1 MGNFDLDNDELLAFV
16 RINIENREL
25 EPALIKLKTIVGSG
39 DAPAEAYLIAAR
51 LYASLGLFSKSQEH
65 YKLYNSAEPQNTIGR
80 FELGMTLFDSN
91 DNTGALEHW
100 KLILDDN
107 PTHPPAL
114 FYIALAQAK
123 LGDIATAQSHLDIL
137 MKSVVADNA
146 YFQKGRE
153 LAASLASQQGV
164 GKTMDKPIAIDAYS
178 EDNGSEDSTALSED
192 KVTH

>member
-1 MGNFDLDNDELLAFV
+1 MGSFDLDTDELLAFV

-25 EPALIKLKTIVGSG
+25 EPALLKLKTIMGNSDV
-39 DAPAEAYLIAAR
+39 PAEAYLIAAR
-51 LYASLGLFSKSQEH
+51 LYASLGLFLKSQEH

-91 DNTGALEHW
+91 DDTGALEHW

-114 FYIALAQAK
+114 FYTALAQAK
-123 LGDIATAQSHLDIL
+123 LGDIATAQSQLDIL
-137 MKSVVADNA
+137 MKSVAADNA

-153 LAASLASQQGV
+153 LAASLDAQQGT
-164 GKTMDKPIAIDAYS
+164 GKGMDKPVAIDAYS
-178 EDNGSEDSTALSED
+178 EDNSAEASTTLSED